1 MYNVRIFRLV
11 TALPN
16 YGQDTHDALRVHADL
31 SSFFTCLLQTIRKL
45 ITVALS
51 SAIDLAV
58 MLNSGIQARSQSGAP
73 ATDLDAPT
81 RKLQNIRDKHADQP
95 AKDVPHLTAST
106 CCLLNLRGCKQLTV
120 KNVCIYRVF
129 CVMLQSALCDVTER
143 TV

>member
-31 SSFFTCLLQTIRKL
+31 SSFFTFLLQTIRKL

-58 MLNSGIQARSQSGAP
+58 MLNSGMQARCQSGAP
-73 ATDLDAPT
+73 QQILMPPLGICKISETNTLISPL
-81 RKLQNIRDKHADQP
+81 K
-95 AKDVPHLTAST
+95 T
-106 CCLLNLRGCKQLTV
+106 CHTLLHP
-120 KNVCIYRVF
+120 RVA
-129 CVMLQSALCDVTER
+129 C
-143 TV
+143 